1 MTRKD
6 ENESGR
12 LRLDSLVDAV
22 LASSNYKDI
31 APALIRSIG
40 LQELAKRRTTKEAIK
55 ATKNKLHQVT
65 GAYMEDKGHYD
76 GWLARLRTTLHAG
89 NESALREQCKQ
100 IMSYH
105 ASTRERLPILDQFYA
120 KIFAQLPPVRNVL
133 DIACGLNPLALPW
146 MPLPAEATYIAC
158 DIHQLMMAFLQ
169 TWLEMNKVAGRAEVC
184 DVLASCPT
192 EKVDVAF
199 LLKTLPC
206 LEQVDKTASKRLLTT
221 LQADF
226 LVVSYPAQSLGGRNK
241 GMMEYY
247 EKHFREL
254 VELVAQETWQVTR
267 LVFSSE
273 LVFVVKTNW
282 AQ

>member
-1 MTRKD
+1 MPRQH
-6 ENESGR
+6 ESDQ
-12 LRLDSLVDAV
+12 LDALVDAV
-22 LASSNYKDI
+22 LASSHYKDI
-31 APALIRSIG
+31 APSLIRSIG
-40 LQELAKRRTTKEAIK
+40 QQELAKRRTTKEAVK

-65 GAYMEDKGHYD
+65 GAYMEGKRHYD
-76 GWLARLRTTLHAG
+76 DWLARLRTTMHAR
-89 NESALREQCKQ
+89 NETALREQCKQ

-105 ASTRERLPILDQFYA
+105 ASTRERLPILDQFYTE
-120 KIFAQLPPVRNVL
+120 IFALLPPVRSVL

-146 MPLPAEATYIAC
+146 MPLAAETTYIAC
-158 DIHQLMMAFLQ
+158 DIHQPIMAFLQ
-169 TWLEMNKVAGRAEVC
+169 AWLKMSQVPGRAEVR
-184 DVLASCPT
+184 DVLTSCPT

-206 LEQVDKTASKRLLTT
+206 LEQVDKTASKRLLAT

-254 VELVAQETWQVTR
+254 ATHQTWQITR
-267 LVFSSE
+267 LMFSSE
-273 LVFVVKTNW
+273 LVFVVKTN
-282 AQ
+282 